1 MKGKSKPMQGR
12 PSCAKVLYAALVP
25 FLFAIITGLL
35 FFGERGDQGTS
46 VTHKSSRGVLE
57 QAGAGCIGS
66 CCGADCL
73 KGAEAGA
80 SRSAIDLVSSS
91 SAAAAA
97 SGGGGDDDV
106 IPAAK
111 DLPKIFMFVGILS
124 GRGYRHRRLA
134 VREAWSNRAQV
145 AGVVVCKFILSE
157 DERTPQVQKELEMY
171 NDIVFVKEK
180 TNYKSI
186 LFKTFYVRPRA
197 GRSGAGWGS
206 SAALAAHPTHGQLRR
221 LRLLTAA
228 ALPHAL
234 RR

>member
-35 FFGERGDQGTS
+35 FFGERGDQGTA
-46 VTHKSSRGVLE
+46 VKHTSSRGVLE
-57 QAGAGCIGS
+57 QPGIGCVGS

-73 KGAEAGA
+73 KGGDAGG
-80 SRSAIDLVSSS
+80 SQSAVDLVSSSSS

-97 SGGGGDDDV
+97 SSGGGGDDDV

-186 LFKTFYVRPRA
+186 LFKTFYVRQLA
-197 GRSGAGWGS
+197 GRWDWPVQG
-206 SAALAAHPTHGQLRR
+206 
-221 LRLLTAA
+221 TAA
-228 ALPHAL
+228 PLARDSPQIGPNCRAC
-234 RR
+234 